1 MIQGLHKGS
10 LHSTS
15 FGILVIH
22 DQFSEII
29 PLVKEQSISN
39 PSNPAEVAEK
49 LKKTNQLLIKI
60 QNL

>member
-22 DQFSEII
+22 DRFNEII

-49 LKKTNQLLIKI
+49 LKKIKQLLIKI
-60 QNL
+60 ENL